1 MSLSCKK
8 RSVKWGTPLDE
19 NPAEAS
25 RSPEPRK
32 PSENGKD
39 RKKAPAKSNSGDFD
53 HFLLGR
59 LFPEPHNVFQ
69 PTAAVDPSSA
79 NVVVALDTNALLLPY
94 QLGKSNLASLAK
106 VYAKLAGENRL
117 FLPEQVAREFIKN
130 RDRKL
135 ADMVQ
140 AVEDRTSR
148 LAGLD
153 VDVSSLLLEGF
164 ADREALIKAAVDH
177 EEAAKAYLSQLR
189 ALAKQMKAWRGD
201 DPVSAI
207 YAATFGK
214 EHLIN
219 PGVPNEQVMEELHY
233 GLLHQ
238 VPPGYKDA
246 SKDDQG
252 IGDVIVWLSLLNLGK
267 TSGKDLVFVT
277 GEQKADWFVRAGK
290 QPLYPRPELID
301 AYRRASGG
309 RSLRLSSLHD
319 LLRDMEAPD
328 SLVDDV
334 QIAETTANN
343 AIQAAASGNL
353 RLGTT
358 RTSLQSNGLR
368 FYGGGP
374 AVTAGE
380 KVFDYSTYDGRVRI
394 EHGGQ
399 AFDVAFSKASD
410 TSIHL
415 LKRGATRRIGR
426 VKNAE
431 LGQIVDID
439 SIDTTSSHYTIQLNE
454 GFLVENVAG
463 AVLAGRILGIQDDT
477 RRSDRDEVRFVYTVN
492 PSGSQVVMP

>member
-1 MSLSCKK
+1 M
-8 RSVKWGTPLDE
+8 DE
-19 NPAEAS
+19 NAADAPPP
-25 RSPEPRK
+25 PEPRN
-32 PSENGKD
+32 PPENGKD
-39 RKKAPAKSNSGDFD
+39 RKKVPAKSPSGELD

-59 LFPEPHNVFQ
+59 LFPEPHNVFK
-69 PTAAVDPSSA
+69 PTTTIDPSSA
-79 NVVVALDTNALLLPY
+79 DVVVALDTNALLLPY
-94 QLGKSNLASLAK
+94 QLGKSDLAGLAT
-106 VYAKLAGENRL
+106 VYAKLAGESRL

-140 AVEDRTSR
+140 AFEDRTSR
-148 LAGLD
+148 LSGWD
-153 VDVSSLLLEGF
+153 VNVSPLLLEGF
-164 ADREALIKAAVDH
+164 ADREALTKAAADH

-214 EHLIN
+214 EQMIG
-219 PGVPNEQVMEELHY
+219 PGVPNEKVIEELQY
-233 GLLHQ
+233 GLHHQ

-252 IGDVIVWLSLLNLGK
+252 IGDVIVWLSLLGLGK
-267 TSGKDLVFVT
+267 NSGKDLIFVT
-277 GEQKADWFVRAGK
+277 GEQKGDWFVRAGK
-290 QPLYPRPELID
+290 QPLYPRPELVD
-301 AYRRASGG
+301 AYRRASDG

-319 LLRDMEAPD
+319 LLREMEAPE

-334 QIAETTANN
+334 EIAEASANN
-343 AIQAAASGNL
+343 AIQAAAAGNL
-353 RLGTT
+353 RFADTMHT
-358 RTSLQSNGLR
+358 RRSSELR

-374 AVTAGE
+374 GVPAGE

-394 EHGGQ
+394 EHAGQ
-399 AFDVAFSKASD
+399 AFDVAFSKSSD
-410 TSIHL
+410 TSIYL

-431 LGQIVDID
+431 LGQIVTID
-439 SIDTTSSHYTIQLNE
+439 AIDTTSSHYTIQLND
-454 GFLVENVAG
+454 GFLVENDAG
-463 AVLAGRILGIQDDT
+463 AVLAGRISNIQDDT
-477 RRSDRDEVRFVYTVN
+477 RGSDRDEVRFFYTIN

>member
-1 MSLSCKK
+1 M
-8 RSVKWGTPLDE
+8 DE
-19 NPAEAS
+19 NAAEAS
-25 RSPEPRK
+25 PPPESRNP
-32 PSENGKD
+32 PENGKD
-39 RKKAPAKSNSGDFD
+39 RKKALAKSTSGDFD

-59 LFPEPHNVFQ
+59 LYPEPHNVFK

-79 NVVVALDTNALLLPY
+79 DVVVALDTNALLLPY
-94 QLGKSNLASLAK
+94 QLGKSDLAGLAT
-106 VYAKLAGENRL
+106 VYAKIASESRL

-140 AVEDRTSR
+140 AFEDRTSR
-148 LAGLD
+148 LSGWD
-153 VDVSSLLLEGF
+153 VNVSPLLLEGF
-164 ADREALIKAAVDH
+164 ADREALMKAAADH

-214 EHLIN
+214 EHLIG
-219 PGVPNEQVMEELHY
+219 PGVPNEKVIDELHY

-334 QIAETTANN
+334 QIAEASANN
-343 AIQAAASGNL
+343 AIQAAAAGNL
-353 RLGTT
+353 RFADTT
-358 RTSLQSNGLR
+358 QSSALR

-374 AVTAGE
+374 AVPAGE

-394 EHGGQ
+394 ENAGQ
-399 AFDVAFSKASD
+399 AFDVAFSKSSD
-410 TSIHL
+410 TSIYL
-415 LKRGATRRIGR
+415 LKRGGTRRIGR

-431 LGQIVDID
+431 LGQIVTIEAV
-439 SIDTTSSHYTIQLNE
+439 DTTSSHYTIQLND
-454 GFLVENVAG
+454 GFLVENDAG
-463 AVLAGRILGIQDDT
+463 AVLAGRISGIQDDT
-477 RRSDRDEVRFVYTVN
+477 RGSDQDEVRFFYTIN

>member
-1 MSLSCKK
+1 M
-8 RSVKWGTPLDE
+8 DE
-19 NPAEAS
+19 NAAEAPPPSES
-25 RSPEPRK
+25 RNPP
-32 PSENGKD
+32 ENGKD
-39 RKKAPAKSNSGDFD
+39 RKKALAQSPSRDFD

-59 LFPEPHNVFQ
+59 LYPEPHNVFK

-79 NVVVALDTNALLLPY
+79 DVVVALDTNALLLPY
-94 QLGKSNLASLAK
+94 QLGKSNLAGLAT
-106 VYAKLAGENRL
+106 VYAKLAGERRL

-140 AVEDRTSR
+140 AYEDRISR
-148 LAGLD
+148 LSGWD
-153 VDVSSLLLEGF
+153 INVSPLLLEGF
-164 ADREALIKAAVDH
+164 AAREALTKAAADH

-189 ALAKQMKAWRGD
+189 ALVKQMKAWRGD
-201 DPVSAI
+201 DPVTAI

-214 EHLIN
+214 EHLIG
-219 PGVPNEQVMEELHY
+219 PGVPNENVIEEMHY

-252 IGDVIVWLSLLNLGK
+252 IGDVIVWLSLLDLGK
-267 TSGKDLVFVT
+267 TLGKDLVFVT
-277 GEQKADWFVRAGK
+277 GEQKADWFVRGGK
-290 QPLYPRPELID
+290 QPLYPRPELVD

-319 LLRDMEAPD
+319 LLRDMEAPE

-334 QIAETTANN
+334 EIAEASANN
-343 AIQAAASGNL
+343 AIQAAAAGNL
-353 RLGTT
+353 PFADTM
-358 RTSLQSNGLR
+358 RTSRRSSELH

-374 AVTAGE
+374 AVPAGE

-394 EHGGQ
+394 EHAGQ
-399 AFDVAFSKASD
+399 AFDVAFSKSSD
-410 TSIHL
+410 ESIHL

-431 LGQIVDID
+431 LDQIVNID
-439 SIDTTSSHYTIQLNE
+439 ALDTTSSHYTIQLND
-454 GFLVENVAG
+454 GFLVENDAG
-463 AVLAGRILGIQDDT
+463 AVLAGRISGIQDDT
-477 RRSDRDEVRFVYTVN
+477 RGSDRDEVRFFYTIN